1 VLRGVTGEQLDTSD
15 AVATELEQQDV
26 EEGSATYL
34 ERGSCVL
41 RGQRAEPGS
50 EAAA

>member
-1 VLRGVTGEQLDTSD
+1 VLRCVPGEQLDTSD
-15 AVATELEQQDV
+15 AVATELKQQDV
-26 EEGSATYL
+26 EEGSAIYL
-34 ERGSCVL
+34 EQGSCVL